1 MSPRTVPRA
10 LLVGAAASVI
20 GSVSLPAASHA
31 DVFLLTSDHCT
42 GGCGTPPFGQVS
54 VTSPSSGMLDFAVT
68 LFNSNK
74 FVNTGF
80 PLTFGFDL
88 SSTPTITY
96 SSLISGWSIPDAIPT
111 NKQAAANPLY
121 HQDGAGFYEY
131 GVLWGQQGGGHGT
144 SGPLSFEIAATGLT
158 LASIVQNAT
167 GQFFAT
173 DIISG
178 TNGNTGNV
186 DASVRGVPGPIAG
199 AGLPGLLA
207 ACSGLLMLATRRR
220 NNLA

>member
-1 MSPRTVPRA
+1 MSAWTASCA
-10 LLVGAAASVI
+10 LLVGAAVSIVE
-20 GSVSLPAASHA
+20 SVSLPAASHA
-31 DVFLLTSDHCT
+31 DAFLLTSDHCT
-42 GGCGTPPFGQVS
+42 GGCGPPPFGQVS
-54 VTSPSSGMLDFAVT
+54 VTSPSSGKLDFVVT

-96 SSLISGWSIPDAIPT
+96 SSLIGGWSIPDAIPT

-121 HQDGAGFYEY
+121 HQHGAGFYEY

-144 SGPLSFEIAATGLT
+144 PGGLSFEIAATGLT
-158 LASIVQNAT
+158 LANIVQNAT
-167 GQFFAT
+167 GQFSVA
-173 DIISG
+173 DIIRG
-178 TNGNTGNV
+178 TNRNTGNV

-199 AGLPGLLA
+199 AGLPGLGA
-207 ACSGLLMLATRRR
+207 ACGGLLMLARRRR
-220 NNLA
+220 NSLA